1 MSPKAYGLVSNTHH
15 SKTCMLKN
23 CTNDRMSCGKRTK
36 WTNSD
41 AEAKK
46 TTFPDEINHVA
57 VCLLPAEAWVSTL
70 MPLTF
75 LKSATE
81 HAVKL
86 NDNSM
91 LYIYVKDQTL
101 DVLWVFF
108 CRKFL
113 PLSLFGYCLQKNPTT
128 WWLHHIVDFFFLTT
142 ITFLDIVYRQ
152 SSSHWQRLWVS
163 SYRGVFFFHCE
174 PYQLQRI
181 NKVGG
186 VSFQTTPMVKI
197 THTHSSQTGVIPQDI
212 PTGQNLNLWPKDW
225 YKIYMFTKLMGC
237 DSHNGT

>member
-1 MSPKAYGLVSNTHH
+1 VYDINALHAFRLRESKRTYESVSTLIAQGLVGIINARDTKMVMSPKAYGLVSNTHH

-75 LKSATE
+75 LKSATD

-91 LYIYVKDQTL
+91 LYIYIKDQTL
-101 DVLWVFF
+101 DVLWLFS

-113 PLSLFGYCLQKNPTT
+113 PLSLFGYCPQKNPTT
-128 WWLHHIVDFFFLTT
+128 
-142 ITFLDIVYRQ
+142 
-152 SSSHWQRLWVS
+152 
-163 SYRGVFFFHCE
+163 
-174 PYQLQRI
+174 
-181 NKVGG
+181 
-186 VSFQTTPMVKI
+186 
-197 THTHSSQTGVIPQDI
+197 
-212 PTGQNLNLWPKDW
+212 
-225 YKIYMFTKLMGC
+225 
-237 DSHNGT
+237 